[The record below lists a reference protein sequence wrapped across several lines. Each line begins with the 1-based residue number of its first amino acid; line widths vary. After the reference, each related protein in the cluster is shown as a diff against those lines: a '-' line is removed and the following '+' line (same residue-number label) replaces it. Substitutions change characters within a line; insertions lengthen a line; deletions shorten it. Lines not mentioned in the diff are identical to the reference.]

1 MLRKKLNITPAWLF
15 RSDEGELLDP
25 VLFRLLANLR
35 ETGKLT
41 RAAEAAGISYR
52 HAWNLLNRGEAFF
65 GMPLADMRK
74 GHGTRPSPLGE
85 KLLWSEQRVR
95 ARLGPQIDSMASE
108 LNHQLQQL
116 LEGAHPVLRLH
127 ASHGYAVALL
137 PECPGELDL
146 RYCNPLEALN
156 ALGRGE
162 CDLASFHVP
171 SSPQLAERVMQVYRP
186 QLEGQSQRG
195 QKLKV
200 IRFVTRRQGLIL
212 RGEDRDR
219 IQGLTD
225 LARTDVRFINRD
237 EHSGTRVLFNLLLAE
252 QGIGEDQIAGAGQEE
267 FTHTA
272 VAAYVAAGMADVGF
286 GLEAAAAQFGLEF
299 LPLSTEHYLLIC
311 HEDRLEQDNVQQL
324 LAFMSSRSFLAEIAT
339 LSGYAPDRCGEVT
352 TFEALL
358 EEDRMA
364 ENRKTVERNRR

>member
-15 RSDEGELLDP
+15 RSDDGELLDP

-41 RAAEAAGISYR
+41 RAAEEAGVSYR
-52 HAWNLLNRGEAFF
+52 HAWNLLNRGATFF
-65 GMPLADMRK
+65 GMALVDMRK
-74 GHGTRPSPLGE
+74 GYGTQLSPLGE

-116 LEGAHPVLRLH
+116 LEGTHPVLRLH

-137 PECPGELDL
+137 PACPGELDL
-146 RYCNPLEALN
+146 RYCNPQEALN

-171 SSPQLAERVMQVYRP
+171 SCPRLAERVMQVYRP
-186 QLEGQSQRG
+186 QLEGQALRI
-195 QKLKV
+195 

-212 RGEDRDR
+212 RTEDRDR
-219 IQGLTD
+219 IRSLADLTR
-225 LARTDVRFINRD
+225 ADVRFINRD

-252 QGIGEDQIAGAGQEE
+252 HGIAEAQIPGAAQEE

-286 GLEAAAAQFGLEF
+286 GLEAAAAQFGLGF
-299 LPLSTEHYLLIC
+299 LPLSTEHYLLIG
-311 HEDRLEQDNVQQL
+311 HEDRLRQDNVQQL
-324 LAFMSSRSFLAEIAT
+324 LAFMGSQAFLTSIET
-339 LSGYAPDRCGEVT
+339 LSGYAPDRCGEVDS
-352 TFEALL
+352 FESLL
-358 EEDRMA
+358 AEDREA
-364 ENRKTVERNRR
+364 DRG